1 MLNVKKAPTLRASLR
16 RILILIYANKI
27 DLAHNFSVD
36 FFQQLYYKYEKR
48 LFTSVNMQIFFE
60 NLILFWH
67 QGSKK
72 PLQNANIVKLRPIVP
87 N

>member
-1 MLNVKKAPTLRASLR
+1 MLKVKKAPTLRASLCK
-16 RILILIYANKI
+16 ILTLIYANKI
-27 DLAHNFSVD
+27 DLAHNFSVNL
-36 FFQQLYYKYEKR
+36 FQQLYYKYEKR
-48 LFTSVNMQIFFE
+48 LLTSVKMQIFFD

-72 PLQNANIVKLRPIVP
+72 PLQNANLVKLQPIVP

>member
-1 MLNVKKAPTLRASLR
+1 MLNVKKAPTLRASLC

-48 LFTSVNMQIFFE
+48 LFTSVNMQI
-60 NLILFWH
+60 
-67 QGSKK
+67 
-72 PLQNANIVKLRPIVP
+72 
-87 N
+87 

>member
-1 MLNVKKAPTLRASLR
+1 MLKVKKAPTLRASLCK
-16 RILILIYANKI
+16 ILILIYANKI

-36 FFQQLYYKYEKR
+36 LFQQLYYKYEKR
-48 LFTSVNMQIFFE
+48 LFTSVNMQIFLG

-72 PLQNANIVKLRPIVP
+72 PCQTSTDCSQLASVTN
-87 N
+87 

>member
-16 RILILIYANKI
+16 RILTLIYANKI

-48 LFTSVNMQIFFE
+48 LFTSVNFFD

-72 PLQNANIVKLRPIVP
+72 PLQNANLVKLQSIVP

>member
-1 MLNVKKAPTLRASLR
+1 MLKVKKVPTLRASLCK
-16 RILILIYANKI
+16 ILILIYANKI

-48 LFTSVNMQIFFE
+48 LFTSVNFFDD
-60 NLILFWH
+60 LILFWH

-72 PLQNANIVKLRPIVP
+72 REPLQNANLVKLQPIVP

>member
-1 MLNVKKAPTLRASLR
+1 MLNVKKAPTLRASLC

-48 LFTSVNMQIFFE
+48 LFTSVNFFD

-72 PLQNANIVKLRPIVP
+72 PLQNANLVKLQSIVP

>member
-48 LFTSVNMQIFFE
+48 LFTSVNFFD

-72 PLQNANIVKLRPIVP
+72 PLQNANLVKLQSIVP

>member
-1 MLNVKKAPTLRASLR
+1 MLKVKKAPTLRASLCK
-16 RILILIYANKI
+16 ILILIYANKI

-36 FFQQLYYKYEKR
+36 LFQQLYYKYEKR
-48 LFTSVNMQIFFE
+48 LFTSVKMQIFFD

-67 QGSKK
+67 HGSEK
-72 PLQNANIVKLRPIVP
+72 PLQNANLVKLQPIVP

>member
-48 LFTSVNMQIFFE
+48 LFTSVNFFD
-60 NLILFWH
+60 NLILFWY

-72 PLQNANIVKLRPIVP
+72 PLQNANLVKLQSIVP